1 MKLTGR
7 YIDKNYNR
15 TTLKYTFTNGS
26 YIEFFSVDDSS
37 KLRGARRNILYVN
50 ECNNVTQDAYN
61 QLAMRTSNDIYLD
74 YNPTGKFWVDDV
86 MKSNEAEK
94 IILTYKDNEGLPQ
107 NIIDFLES
115 KRELAKTSDY
125 WKNWCRVYLDGL
137 EGRLEGTVYDNWSLI
152 EKVPE
157 DAELIGYG
165 LDFGFTNDP
174 TALVGMYRYNG
185 ELILDEIIYS
195 TGLINSDISD
205 LMKQYKVN
213 GVVYADS
220 AEPKSIAELKRYG
233 HRVLPVKKGRDSI
246 KFGISILQE
255 YKIRVTNSSNNLIK
269 ELENYIWKQDK
280 SGNIMNEPIDDWNHI
295 LDATRYIGMMTL
307 GKKRKGPAV
316 RIG

>member
-280 SGNIMNEPIDDWNHI
+280 AGNVMNEPIDDWNHI